1 MKIFKLASW
10 TPIFTGRDGKMN
22 VKVEDY
28 QALIGL
34 PDCGKMQMWSVYN
47 DTNVTR
53 NCRNIFHFSL
63 HFTFF

>member
-1 MKIFKLASW
+1 MIILKLAVWSP
-10 TPIFTGRDGKMN
+10 TFTGKDGKMN

-47 DTNVTR
+47 DSNV
-53 NCRNIFHFSL
+53 S
-63 HFTFF
+63 